1 MTSAPARDGT
11 IRVLVRTTAYLYAVG
26 GVGGT
31 LMSVELIRQG
41 APRGVLLL
49 VVALGAIAQAP
60 LLAGFGARLP
70 RWTLSAVVAVAALA
84 LGAGTFLAPD
94 PVVAVAAAAMTVLV
108 SVHAMLF
115 FGWREG
121 WSHVVGAIALQV
133 VALVAVHHVP
143 WLVCAALA
151 VLWLGIAGAVGV
163 LARQASSARV
173 DALTGLANRRGWD
186 GALEDAIDRATRR
199 GDPLSVALVDVDHF
213 KVVND
218 ERGHAAGDALLQAI
232 AAAWVHDGPS
242 DVVLGRRGGDEFAV
256 LMPGLRGEQARVLA
270 ETLCAG
276 APVATSCGVAEHVPG
291 ESASELLRRTDS
303 ALYAAKAA
311 GRGRT
316 VLSSS
321 PRHGLSRDLLLA
333 LDRGE
338 VGVALQ
344 PIVELATGQVVGVE
358 ALARWQ
364 HAEHGAVPP
373 TDFVAVAEES
383 GLIGRLGEAVLR
395 QACTDA
401 LDLQRR
407 WGRPVDLAVNVS
419 GRQLVEDGYGQ
430 RLRATLAEVGWPPT
444 QLVLEVTESVVDAS
458 QLVALRE
465 LARLRSFG
473 IRVAVDDFGTG
484 WSSLSR
490 LDELPVDHLK
500 LDRSFLTHV
509 TSSPRRTAMVR
520 ALLGLCQELGIDA
533 VAEGV
538 ETADQAALLR
548 SLGCPLAQ
556 GFLLG
561 RPAPVAELALA
572 GPVRTTAPPVRRPG

>member
-1 MTSAPARDGT
+1 MTSVPARDGT
-11 IRVLVRTTAYLYAVG
+11 VRVLVRTTAYLYAVG
-26 GVGGT
+26 GAGAA
-31 LMSVELIRQG
+31 LMSVDVMRQE

-49 VVALGAIAQAP
+49 AVALGALLLAP
-60 LLAGFGARLP
+60 LLIALGTRLP
-70 RWTLSAVVAVAALA
+70 RWALSLAVALATLALA
-84 LGAGTFLAPD
+84 AGTFLAPD
-94 PVVAVAAAAMTVLV
+94 PVVGVASAAMTVLV
-108 SVHAMLF
+108 SVDAMLF
-115 FGWREG
+115 FGWREA
-121 WSHVVGAIALQV
+121 WAHVVAATALQIT
-133 VALVAVHHVP
+133 ALVLVHDVSG
-143 WLVCAALA
+143 LVCAALA
-151 VLWLGIAGAVGV
+151 VLWLGVAGAVGV

-186 GALEDAIDRATRR
+186 GALEDAIDRAARR
-199 GDPLSVALVDVDHF
+199 GEPLSVALVDVDHF

-232 AAAWVHDGPS
+232 ADAWVHDGPP

-256 LMPGLRGEQARVLA
+256 LMPGLPGERARVLA
-270 ETLCAG
+270 EQLCAG
-276 APVATSCGVAEHVPG
+276 APVPTSCGVAEHVPG

-321 PRHGLSRDLLLA
+321 PRHGLSRDLLVA
-333 LDRGE
+333 LDDGD

-344 PIVELATGQVVGVE
+344 PIVDLATGDVVGVE

-364 HAEHGAVPP
+364 HAELGAVAP
-373 TDFVAVAEES
+373 TDFIAVAEES

-395 QACTDA
+395 QACADA
-401 LDLQRR
+401 LELQRR

-419 GRQLVEDGYGQ
+419 GRELVDDGYGR

-520 ALLGLCQELGIDA
+520 ALLGLCQELGIDT

-561 RPAPVAELALA
+561 RPAPVAELALTA
-572 GPVRTTAPPVRRPG
+572 PVRTTAPPERRAG